1 MVKKLAFFFVF
12 CFFIFCC
19 VAQRDGME
27 YIIKDTSILGEY
39 KNNILKF
46 QQQNNIEELAR
57 SYKRVADYYYT
68 KNQDDSIIFFYTKA
82 YKEYDKIKDSFYISF
97 CFQRI
102 GSLVA
107 FRGLN
112 LEDALHWL
120 LPAASW
126 YERNNEYVLAAH
138 INFDISNAYKSAGNW
153 DKRIFYKEKATAINK
168 LAKDTLLSVIL
179 NLATGEDLWQQGAFE
194 ESFIENKKAL
204 LPSKFLREPLFR
216 KLCQLNLAEYYLYKK
231 DLPHA
236 KIALEDAAQIDI
248 PTHSSSKK
256 FLYYL
261 SASYHILK
269 NNSTR
274 AIKYLNEYRREI
286 ESIAKRKEKD
296 RYAELIVKFESE
308 KNQVFISSLQRENKL
323 KDKLAERQ
331 RILIIG
337 LTAGLCLL
345 MLLGWIVY
353 KNFNNRRKLQVQ
365 LLKQEEHFSAQLLAG
380 QQERMNADFNKQLA
394 EVQLTALSAQM
405 NPHFI
410 FNCMNSI
417 QKYVL
422 KNEKGKA
429 LDFLQNFSDL
439 MRIVLDNSVKPKV
452 QLDEEI
458 KMLDKY
464 ILLERQ
470 RLDNRFS
477 YYIDIDKTLQTD
489 FFEIPGMLIQ
499 PYVENAIWHG
509 LMNLSETD
517 KQGLLIVA
525 FSKEENFIQCVITD
539 NGVGRAKAAELT
551 KSKSPGHK
559 SYGMAISQKR
569 LQLLKMDNEKL
580 PKEQIE
586 DLYKNGEP
594 CGTRVTLN
602 IYIT

>member
-1 MVKKLAFFFVF
+1 MAKKLTFFFVLAFFAL
-12 CFFIFCC
+12 CC
-19 VAQRDGME
+19 IAQQEGME
-27 YIIKDTSILGEY
+27 YVIKDTPTLREY
-39 KNNILKF
+39 ILKTTVLKSGT
-46 QQQNNIEELAR
+46 NSATLAKT
-57 SYKRVADYYYT
+57 YKRIGDYYYKT
-68 KNQDDSIIFFYTKA
+68 DTRDSTMHY
-82 YKEYDKIKDSFYISF
+82 YKQALQQYEIIKDSFYISY
-97 CFQRI
+97 CSLRI
-102 GSLVA
+102 AEESRLGNDLQASLS
-107 FRGLN
+107 
-112 LEDALHWL
+112 WS
-120 LPAASW
+120 LPAAAW
-126 YERNNEYVLAAH
+126 FERNGKMNMAAH
-138 INFDISNAYKSAGNW
+138 ANLTISDTYSLMNDMPLRQHYLNKS
-153 DKRIFYKEKATAINK
+153 IELNK
-168 LAKDTLLSVIL
+168 SLKDTLLGLVIL
-179 NLATGEDLWQQGAFE
+179 LNQSNDLLKEKNWGAVYALSQQMVNMSRAFKQHVFLNNGLLVAGKSLLSMGRPDKAIPPLKESVAIKAIANLKNITKAYELLTRCYMQLGNTVEAEKYFDLYGQSIDSNTRKREKDNYEELMMKYKTEKTENAITLLEKDNKIKASTAKGQRWLIIILATG
-194 ESFIENKKAL
+194 
-204 LPSKFLREPLFR
+204 LF
-216 KLCQLNLAEYYLYKK
+216 
-231 DLPHA
+231 
-236 KIALEDAAQIDI
+236 
-248 PTHSSSKK
+248 
-256 FLYYL
+256 
-261 SASYHILK
+261 
-269 NNSTR
+269 
-274 AIKYLNEYRREI
+274 
-286 ESIAKRKEKD
+286 
-296 RYAELIVKFESE
+296 
-308 KNQVFISSLQRENKL
+308 
-323 KDKLAERQ
+323 
-331 RILIIG
+331 
-337 LTAGLCLL
+337 LL
-345 MLLGWIVY
+345 MLGGYIFFQNSHKRKKLEQQLHLQQE
-353 KNFNNRRKLQVQ
+353 NFTLKLQ
-365 LLKQEEHFSAQLLAG
+365 KEKEEKIT
-380 QQERMNADFNKQLA
+380 ADFNKQLA

-422 KNEKGKA
+422 KNEKEKA

-470 RLDNRFS
+470 RLDNRFN
-477 YYIDIDKTLQTD
+477 YHIDIDKTLQTD

-509 LMNLSETD
+509 LMNLSEAD